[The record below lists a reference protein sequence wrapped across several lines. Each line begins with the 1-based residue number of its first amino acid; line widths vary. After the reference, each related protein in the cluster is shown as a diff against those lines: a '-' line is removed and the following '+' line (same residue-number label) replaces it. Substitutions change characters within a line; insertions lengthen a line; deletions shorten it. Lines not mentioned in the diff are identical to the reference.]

1 MLSPLK
7 IQSDATTR
15 SAIAVFCAYAW
26 WGITPAYFRYLDPV
40 DPVEIIAHRVFWTV
54 LCLTLIK
61 LLQRDWATI
70 LDFFM
75 QPSRL
80 LPFLFSS
87 VCLLFNWFLFT
98 WAVLNDHILD
108 TSLGYFINPL
118 ISVVL
123 GVVLLGE
130 RLRPAQI
137 FSVSLASLGVAQM
150 VLRNGTIPWI
160 ALMLAIT
167 FAFYGLLR
175 KRAKVDAVTG
185 LSLEMMFGLL
195 PAIGFLVLGFSAQSL
210 SFGAGD
216 WSLSV
221 LLVVVGPVTMIPL
234 LLFGSGAPHLNLAT
248 VGILQYVAPTL
259 SFLLAVFA
267 YGEPFDSVKLLGF
280 VCIWAA
286 LLIYTIDALRAC
298 NRRFALEQAA
308 VPLE

>member
-1 MLSPLK
+1 MLSPPR
-7 IQSDATTR
+7 IQSDVTSR
-15 SAIAVFCAYAW
+15 SALAVFCAYAW
-26 WGITPAYFRYLDPV
+26 WGITPIYFRFLNAV

-54 LCLTLIK
+54 LCLSLIK
-61 LLQRDWATI
+61 VLQRDWDTI
-70 LDFFM
+70 LSIFR
-75 QPSRL
+75 QPIRL

-87 VCLLFNWFLFT
+87 LCLLFNWFLFT

-118 ISVVL
+118 ISVLL

-130 RLRPAQI
+130 RLRPAQMI
-137 FSVSLASLGVAQM
+137 SVALASLGVAQM
-150 VLRNGTIPWI
+150 VIRNGTIPWI
-160 ALMLAIT
+160 AFLLAIT

-195 PAIGFLVLGFSAQSL
+195 PAMGYLVVGLSAQTL
-210 SFGAGD
+210 SFGADD
-216 WSLSV
+216 WNLSL
-221 LLVVVGPVTMIPL
+221 LLIVVGPVTMIPL

-259 SFLLAVFA
+259 SFLLAVFI
-267 YGEPFDSVKLLGF
+267 YSEPFDSIKLLGF
-280 VCIWAA
+280 ICIWTA
-286 LLIYTIDALRAC
+286 LLIYTADALRAS
-298 NRRFALEQAA
+298 NRRFSLEQTA